1 LNAPGHRDGL
11 IFQNDDEA
19 MKPWRARALPR
30 RLLALFWAAAVAVAT
45 LGWLYLIYRIVW
57 FLAGRVIA

>member
-1 LNAPGHRDGL
+1 LNAPGRRDGL
-11 IFQNDDEA
+11 IFQNDDDA
-19 MKPWRARALPR
+19 MKPWRALPR
-30 RLLALFWAAAVAVAT
+30 RLLALFWAAAVAATT